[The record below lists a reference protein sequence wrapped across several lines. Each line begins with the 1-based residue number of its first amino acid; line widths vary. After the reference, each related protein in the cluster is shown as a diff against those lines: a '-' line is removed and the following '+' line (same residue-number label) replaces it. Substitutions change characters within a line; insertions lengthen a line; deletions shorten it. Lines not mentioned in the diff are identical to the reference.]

1 MDVLIG
7 KMDIVWS
14 SHGHAIGMIPF
25 VTVVTGNTMSASFYC
40 PCAYTAG
47 VLCLARVAF
56 DLPTNNYNLIVDK
69 ALWSYIAVY
78 AIIYVNINKCVNYRN
93 I

>member
-25 VTVVTGNTMSASFYC
+25 VTGNTMSASFYC
-40 PCAYTAG
+40 PCVYTTG

-56 DLPTNNYNLIVDK
+56 DLPTNKYNLIVDK